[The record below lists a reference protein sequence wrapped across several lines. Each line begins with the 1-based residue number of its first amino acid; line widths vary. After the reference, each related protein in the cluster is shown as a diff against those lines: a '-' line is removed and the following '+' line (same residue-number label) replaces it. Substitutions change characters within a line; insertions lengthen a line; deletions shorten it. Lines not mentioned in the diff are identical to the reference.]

1 VIRRLANSLLAV
13 ALLTGSAFAQVTVLS
28 DVRFWS
34 QGSVTRIAIDF
45 SAEPVFHQNRLS
57 NPDRVFFDF
66 VNTRPQVGG
75 RLSATIA
82 VGDAQLRQIR
92 VGEAKPGVARLVLDL
107 ADNAQLSTEILSN
120 PTRLI
125 IELRPPGAPATKP
138 TPTSI
143 RAEPVPPVVI
153 SKSPIRRWQPKPTF
167 ASSPE
172 IWTLPPDLA
181 TPFARNSVAFAAPQ
195 YPPLRTKSRVAEVA
209 VSAPPPPPPP
219 SNTRPR
225 AAAPADTSAASLTRA
240 LGLKIRR
247 IVLDPGH
254 GGHDQG
260 TAGPTGLTE
269 KEVVLDIGLRLGA
282 LLEDGLGAEVIY
294 TRKDDRFIPLE
305 QRTQMANDSKADLF
319 LSIHANSS
327 PIKAVSGVETFFLSF
342 TTAKSALETAARE
355 NATSERGVFELR
367 DLLQKIAL
375 KDKIDESREFASRVN
390 AALYKS
396 WYNPAANV
404 RNRGVKRAPFVV
416 LIGANM
422 PSILTEIG
430 FLSNSRD
437 EKELRKPDVRQKIAE
452 ALFKGIAQYSDSLSH
467 FQVAKGGTD
476 EE

>member
-1 VIRRLANSLLAV
+1 MIRRLANSLLAV
-13 ALLTGSAFAQVTVLS
+13 TLLTGSAFAQVTVLS
-28 DVRFWS
+28 DIRFWS
-34 QGSVTRIAIDF
+34 QGAVTRIAIDL

-82 VGDAQLRQIR
+82 VGDSQLRQIR

-107 ADNAQLSTEILSN
+107 AANAQLSTEILSN

-125 IELRPPGAPATKP
+125 IELRPPGAPSALP
-138 TPTSI
+138 I
-143 RAEPVPPVVI
+143 REEPVSPVVTF
-153 SKSPIRRWQPKPTF
+153 KAPVRRWQPKPTF

-181 TPFARNSVAFAAPQ
+181 TPFARNSVALTAPR
-195 YPPLRTKSRVAEVA
+195 YPALRTKSRVAEVA
-209 VSAPPPPPPP
+209 VATPPPPPPPP
-219 SNTRPR
+219 SSARPR

-282 LLEDGLGAEVIY
+282 LLEEGLGAEVIY

-342 TTAKSALETAARE
+342 TTSKSALETAARE

>member
-1 VIRRLANSLLAV
+1 MNCRLAKPLLAFTLV
-13 ALLTGSAFAQVTVLS
+13 AGSAFAQPTILS

-34 QGSVTRIAIDF
+34 QGPVTRIAIDL
-45 SAEPVFHQNRLS
+45 SAEPVFLQNRLS

-75 RLSATIA
+75 RLAATIP

-107 ADNAQLSTEILSN
+107 AANAQLSTEILSN

-125 IELRPPGAPATKP
+125 IELRQPGGAD
-138 TPTSI
+138 
-143 RAEPVPPVVI
+143 VV
-153 SKSPIRRWQPKPTF
+153 SKAPIRQWSRKPAF
-167 ASSPE
+167 ASPPE
-172 IWTLPPDLA
+172 LWTMPPELA
-181 TPFARNSVAFAAPQ
+181 TPFARNSISLPSPR
-195 YPPLRTKSRVAEVA
+195 YPPLRTKSHVAEVA
-209 VSAPPPPPPP
+209 IATPPPPPPVN
-219 SNTRPR
+219 SRAPR
-225 AAAPADTSAASLTRA
+225 AAAPADAAVASLTRA

-282 LLEDGLGAEVIY
+282 LLEDGLGAEVIF

-305 QRTQMANDSKADLF
+305 QRTKMANDSQADLF

-327 PIKAVSGVETFFLSF
+327 PLKAVSGVETFFLSF
-342 TTAKSALETAARE
+342 TTSKAALETAARE

-390 AALYKS
+390 GALYKS

-430 FLSNSRD
+430 FLSNARD
-437 EKELRKPDVRQKIAE
+437 EKELRKPGVRQKIAE
-452 ALFKGIAQYSDSLSH
+452 ALYKGISQYADSLSH
-467 FQVAKGGTD
+467 FQVAKRGT
-476 EE
+476 EEK

>member
-1 VIRRLANSLLAV
+1 MNCRLANSLLALT
-13 ALLTGSAFAQVTVLS
+13 LLAGSAFAQPTVLS

-34 QGSVTRIAIDF
+34 QGPVTRIAINL
-45 SAEPVFHQNRLS
+45 SAEPVFLQNRLS

-66 VNTRPQVGG
+66 PNTRPQVGG
-75 RLSATIA
+75 RLSATIP
-82 VGDAQLRQIR
+82 VGDPQLRQIR

-107 ADNAQLSTEILSN
+107 AANAQLSTEILSN
-120 PTRLI
+120 HTRLI
-125 IELRPPGAPATKP
+125 IELRQPGAPAPPAKP
-138 TPTSI
+138 LV
-143 RAEPVPPVVI
+143 AAPVV
-153 SKSPIRRWQPKPTF
+153 SAKAPVRQWSPKPAF

-172 IWTLPPDLA
+172 IWTMPPVLA
-181 TPFARNSVAFAAPQ
+181 TPFARNSIALASPQ

-209 VSAPPPPPPP
+209 VATPPPPPPP
-219 SNTRPR
+219 SVNSRAPR
-225 AAAPADTSAASLTRA
+225 AAAPADAAVASLTRA

-282 LLEDGLGAEVIY
+282 LLEEGLGAEVIY

-305 QRTQMANDSKADLF
+305 QRTKMANESQADLF

-327 PIKAVSGVETFFLSF
+327 PIKAVSGVETYFLSF
-342 TTAKSALETAARE
+342 TTSKTALETAARE

-390 AALYKS
+390 GALYKS

-430 FLSNSRD
+430 FLSNARD

-452 ALFKGIAQYSDSLSH
+452 ALYKGISQYADSLSH
-467 FQVAKGGTD
+467 FQVAKGGT
-476 EE
+476 EEE

>member
-1 VIRRLANSLLAV
+1 VNCRLANSLLAV
-13 ALLTGSAFAQVTVLS
+13 TLLTGSAFAQVTVLS

-34 QGSVTRIAIDF
+34 QGAVTRIAIDL
-45 SAEPVFHQNRLS
+45 SDEPVFHQNRLS

-66 VNTRPQVGG
+66 VNTRSQVGG

-107 ADNAQLSTEILSN
+107 AANAQLSTEILSN

-125 IELRPPGAPATKP
+125 IELRPPGTNP
-138 TPTSI
+138 TT
-143 RAEPVPPVVI
+143 PVVI
-153 SKSPIRRWQPKPTF
+153 SQAPVRQWHSKPTF

-181 TPFARNSVAFAAPQ
+181 TPFARNSIALATPQ

-209 VSAPPPPPPP
+209 VSTPPPPPPP
-219 SNTRPR
+219 SNNRPR

-294 TRKDDRFIPLE
+294 TRKDDRFVPLE
-305 QRTQMANDSKADLF
+305 QRTKMANDSKADLF

-342 TTAKSALETAARE
+342 TTSKSALETAARE

-390 AALYKS
+390 AALYKC
-396 WYNPAANV
+396 WYNPTANV

-430 FLSNSRD
+430 FLSNVRD

-452 ALFKGIAQYSDSLSH
+452 ALFKGISQYADSLSH
-467 FQVAKGGTD
+467 FQVAKGGT
-476 EE
+476 EEE

>member
-1 VIRRLANSLLAV
+1 MNCRLAKPLLAFTLV
-13 ALLTGSAFAQVTVLS
+13 AGSAFAQPTILS

-34 QGSVTRIAIDF
+34 QGPVTRIALDL
-45 SAEPVFHQNRLS
+45 SAEPVFLQNRLS

-75 RLSATIA
+75 RLAATIP

-107 ADNAQLSTEILSN
+107 AANAQLSTEILSN

-125 IELRPPGAPATKP
+125 IELRQPGGAD
-138 TPTSI
+138 
-143 RAEPVPPVVI
+143 VV
-153 SKSPIRRWQPKPTF
+153 SKAPIRQWSRKPAF
-167 ASSPE
+167 ASPPE
-172 IWTLPPDLA
+172 LWTMPPELA
-181 TPFARNSVAFAAPQ
+181 TPFARNSISLPSPR
-195 YPPLRTKSRVAEVA
+195 YPPLRTKSHVAEVA
-209 VSAPPPPPPP
+209 IATPPPPPPVN
-219 SNTRPR
+219 SRAPR
-225 AAAPADTSAASLTRA
+225 AAAPADAAVASLTRA

-282 LLEDGLGAEVIY
+282 LLEDGLGAEVIF

-305 QRTQMANDSKADLF
+305 QRTKMANDSQADLF

-327 PIKAVSGVETFFLSF
+327 PLKAVSGVETFFLSF
-342 TTAKSALETAARE
+342 TTSKAALETAARE

-390 AALYKS
+390 GALYKS

-430 FLSNSRD
+430 FLSNARD
-437 EKELRKPDVRQKIAE
+437 EKELRKPGVRQKIAE
-452 ALFKGIAQYSDSLSH
+452 ALYKGISQYADSLSH
-467 FQVAKGGTD
+467 FQVAKRGT
-476 EE
+476 EEK

>member
-1 VIRRLANSLLAV
+1 MNRRLANSLFAATLLA
-13 ALLTGSAFAQVTVLS
+13 GSAFAEVIVLS
-28 DVRFWS
+28 DVRYWS
-34 QGSVTRIAIDF
+34 QGAVTRIAIDL
-45 SAEPVFHQNRLS
+45 SDEPVFHQNRLS

-66 VNTRPQVGG
+66 LNTRPQVGG
-75 RLSATIA
+75 RLAATIA
-82 VGDAQLRQIR
+82 VGDPQLRQIR

-107 ADNAQLSTEILSN
+107 TSNAQLSTEILSN

-125 IELRPPGAPATKP
+125 IELRQAGAPVKP
-138 TPTSI
+138 FLV
-143 RAEPVPPVVI
+143 EPVSEAPVRQWRPHQVI
-153 SKSPIRRWQPKPTF
+153 ALT
-167 ASSPE
+167 PE
-172 IWTLPPDLA
+172 IWTLPPVLA
-181 TPFARNSVAFAAPQ
+181 TPFARNSIALVSSR
-195 YPPLRTKSRVAEVA
+195 YPPLRTKSRVAEIA
-209 VSAPPPPPPP
+209 IAIPPPPPPP
-219 SNTRPR
+219 TNSRPR

-282 LLEDGLGAEVIY
+282 LLEESLGTEVIY
-294 TRKDDRFIPLE
+294 TRKDDRFVPLE
-305 QRTQMANDSKADLF
+305 QRTKMANDSRADLF

-342 TTAKSALETAARE
+342 TTSKSALETAARE
-355 NATSERGVFELR
+355 NASSERGVFELR

-396 WYNPAANV
+396 WYNPTANV

-430 FLSNSRD
+430 FLSNLRD
-437 EKELRKPDVRQKIAE
+437 EKELRKPEVRQKIAE
-452 ALFKGIAQYSDSLSH
+452 ALCKGISQYAESLSH

>member
-1 VIRRLANSLLAV
+1 VNCRLAKPLLAFTLV
-13 ALLTGSAFAQVTVLS
+13 AGSAFAQPTILS

-34 QGSVTRIAIDF
+34 QGPVTRIAIDL
-45 SAEPVFHQNRLS
+45 SAEPVFLQNRLS

-75 RLSATIA
+75 RLAATIP

-107 ADNAQLSTEILSN
+107 AANAQLSTEILSN

-125 IELRPPGAPATKP
+125 IELRQPGGAD
-138 TPTSI
+138 
-143 RAEPVPPVVI
+143 VV
-153 SKSPIRRWQPKPTF
+153 SKAPIRQWSRKPAF
-167 ASSPE
+167 ASPPE
-172 IWTLPPDLA
+172 LWTMPPELA
-181 TPFARNSVAFAAPQ
+181 TPFARNSISLPSPR
-195 YPPLRTKSRVAEVA
+195 YPPLRTKSHVAEVA
-209 VSAPPPPPPP
+209 IATPPPPPPVN
-219 SNTRPR
+219 SRAPR
-225 AAAPADTSAASLTRA
+225 AAAPADAAVASLTRA

-282 LLEDGLGAEVIY
+282 LLEDGLGAEVIF

-305 QRTQMANDSKADLF
+305 QRTKMANDSQADLF

-327 PIKAVSGVETFFLSF
+327 PLKAVSGVETFFLSF
-342 TTAKSALETAARE
+342 TTSKAALETAARE

-390 AALYKS
+390 GALYKS

-430 FLSNSRD
+430 FLSNARD
-437 EKELRKPDVRQKIAE
+437 EKELRKPGVRQKIAE
-452 ALFKGIAQYSDSLSH
+452 ALYKGISQYADSLSH
-467 FQVAKGGTD
+467 FQVAKRGT
-476 EE
+476 EEK

>member
-1 VIRRLANSLLAV
+1 MNRRLANSLFAATLLA
-13 ALLTGSAFAQVTVLS
+13 GSAFAQVTVLS
-28 DVRFWS
+28 DVRYWS
-34 QGSVTRIAIDF
+34 QGAVTRIAIDL
-45 SAEPVFHQNRLS
+45 SDEPVFHQNRLS

-66 VNTRPQVGG
+66 LNTRPQVGG
-75 RLSATIA
+75 RLAATIA
-82 VGDAQLRQIR
+82 VGDPQLRQIR

-107 ADNAQLSTEILSN
+107 TSNAQLSTEILSN

-125 IELRPPGAPATKP
+125 IELRQPGAPVKP
-138 TPTSI
+138 FL
-143 RAEPVPPVVI
+143 AEPVSETPVRQWRPQQAI
-153 SKSPIRRWQPKPTF
+153 ALT
-167 ASSPE
+167 PE

-181 TPFARNSVAFAAPQ
+181 TPFARNSIALVSPL
-195 YPPLRTKSRVAEVA
+195 YPRIRTKSRVAEIA
-209 VSAPPPPPPP
+209 IATPPPPPPP
-219 SNTRPR
+219 TNSRPR

-282 LLEDGLGAEVIY
+282 LLEESLGTEVIY
-294 TRKDDRFIPLE
+294 TRKDDRFVPLE
-305 QRTQMANDSKADLF
+305 QRTKMANDSRADLF

-342 TTAKSALETAARE
+342 TTSKSALETAARE
-355 NATSERGVFELR
+355 NASSERGVFELR

-390 AALYKS
+390 AALYKC
-396 WYNPAANV
+396 WYNPTANV

-430 FLSNSRD
+430 FLSNLRD
-437 EKELRKPDVRQKIAE
+437 EKELRKPEVRQKIAE
-452 ALFKGIAQYSDSLSH
+452 ALCKGISQYAESLSH
-467 FQVAKGGTD
+467 FQVAKGGT
-476 EE
+476 EEE

>member
-1 VIRRLANSLLAV
+1 MNCRLANSLLAV
-13 ALLTGSAFAQVTVLS
+13 TLLTGSAFAQVTVLS

-34 QGSVTRIAIDF
+34 QGAVTRIAIDL
-45 SAEPVFHQNRLS
+45 SDEPVFHQNRLS

-66 VNTRPQVGG
+66 VNTRSQVGG

-107 ADNAQLSTEILSN
+107 AANAQLSTEILSN

-125 IELRPPGAPATKP
+125 IELRPPGTNP
-138 TPTSI
+138 TT
-143 RAEPVPPVVI
+143 PVVI
-153 SKSPIRRWQPKPTF
+153 SQAPVRQWHSKPTF

-181 TPFARNSVAFAAPQ
+181 TPFARNSIALATPQ

-209 VSAPPPPPPP
+209 VSTPPPPPPP
-219 SNTRPR
+219 SNNRPR

-294 TRKDDRFIPLE
+294 TRKDDRFVPLE
-305 QRTQMANDSKADLF
+305 QRTKMANDSKADLF

-342 TTAKSALETAARE
+342 TTSKSALETAARE

-390 AALYKS
+390 AALYKC
-396 WYNPAANV
+396 WYNPTANV

-430 FLSNSRD
+430 FLSNVRD

-452 ALFKGIAQYSDSLSH
+452 ALFKGISQYADSLSH
-467 FQVAKGGTD
+467 FQVAKGGT
-476 EE
+476 EEE